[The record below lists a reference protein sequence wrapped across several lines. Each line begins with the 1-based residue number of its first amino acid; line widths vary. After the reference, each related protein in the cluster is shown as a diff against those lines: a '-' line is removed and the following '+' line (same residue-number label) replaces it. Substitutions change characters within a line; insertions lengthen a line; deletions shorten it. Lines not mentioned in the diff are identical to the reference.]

1 MKRTR
6 EGTAAPPVDDELSED
21 EDDEETRPLV
31 APEAVPERLREW
43 SRALVRPDV
52 GWCKVST

>member
-1 MKRTR
+1 MKRSR
-6 EGTAAPPVDDELSED
+6 LGTTAPPVGEPSED

-31 APEAVPERLREW
+31 APEAVPELLRGW
-43 SRALVRPDV
+43 SRALVRPDL